1 MGYAMLKTPPR
12 SPDFLSEE
20 ARAQPDPNHG
30 LYLCPKPFVFGQPI
44 PDDSV
49 WTGIWGN
56 LRDALFPKKLP
67 PLKLTSRPVAVADPM
82 ATRRNPASSVIA
94 FTMHVLVVVAIL
106 WLGLMP
112 HPQVVTPH
120 QTITPITF
128 QPYIPPVITAPVPK
142 AMHGGGGGGAH
153 QIVEPTKG
161 HLPPVEK
168 LNVMA
173 PQIIRVDHPKLA
185 AQPSIVMPQRINI
198 PDNNMPNVGMPQSP
212 QVAMA
217 SQGDGGGSGFGAGV
231 GGGIGSGIG
240 GGVGPGSG
248 GGYGGGVMS
257 VGAGV
262 SAPELLHS
270 VEPEFTDEARA
281 ARLQGVVAIQ
291 LIVDSYGNPENI
303 AVVKHLGMGL
313 DQKAIDAVRQYK
325 FKPAMYQG
333 HPVPVRLVVDVNFH
347 LY

>member
-1 MGYAMLKTPPR
+1 MGYAVLKVPEFDTTDDARIP
-12 SPDFLSEE
+12 SE
-20 ARAQPDPNHG
+20 PNHG
-30 LYLCPKPFVFGQPI
+30 LYLCPKPFVFGQPV

-82 ATRRNPASSVIA
+82 AARRDPTSSVIA
-94 FTMHVLVVVAIL
+94 FTMHVLIVVAIL
-106 WLGLMP
+106 WVSLMP
-112 HPQVVTPH
+112 HPQVVIPQH
-120 QTITPITF
+120 IITPITF
-128 QPYIPPVITAPVPK
+128 QPYIPPVTAPAPK
-142 AMHGGGGGGAH
+142 VMGGGGGGGAH
-153 QIVEPTKG
+153 QVVEPTKG

-168 LNVMA
+168 LRVMA
-173 PQIIRVDHPKLA
+173 PQLIRIDHPKLA
-185 AQPSIVMPQRINI
+185 AQPSIVMPQRINM

-217 SQGDGGGSGFGAGV
+217 SQGDGGGSGFGAGM
-231 GGGIGSGIG
+231 GGGIGSGMG

-270 VEPEFTDEARA
+270 VEPEFTDQARA
-281 ARLQGVVAIQ
+281 ARYQGVVAIQ
-291 LIVDSYGNPENI
+291 LIVDSYGNPEDI
-303 AVVKHLGMGL
+303 QIVKHLGMGL
-313 DQKAIDAVRQYK
+313 DQKAIEAVRQYK

>member
-1 MGYAMLKTPPR
+1 MGYAVLKAPEFDTTDDARIP
-12 SPDFLSEE
+12 SE
-20 ARAQPDPNHG
+20 PNHG
-30 LYLCPKPFVFGQPI
+30 LYLCSKPFVFGQPV

-82 ATRRNPASSVIA
+82 ASRRDPTSSVIA

-112 HPQVVTPH
+112 HPQVVIPKH
-120 QTITPITF
+120 TITPITF
-128 QPYIPPVITAPVPK
+128 QPYIPPVTAPAPK
-142 AMHGGGGGGAH
+142 VMGGGGGGGAH
-153 QIVEPTKG
+153 QVVEPTKG

-168 LNVMA
+168 LRVIA
-173 PQIIRVDHPKLA
+173 PQIIRIDHPKLA

-198 PDNNMPNVGMPQSP
+198 PDNNMPNLGMPQSP

-217 SQGDGGGSGFGAGV
+217 SQGDGGGSGFGAGM

-270 VEPEFTDEARA
+270 VEPEFTDQARA
-281 ARLQGVVAIQ
+281 ARYQGVVAIQ
-291 LIVDSYGNPENI
+291 LIVDSYGNPEDI
-303 AVVKHLGMGL
+303 QIVKHLGMGL

-325 FKPAMYQG
+325 FRPAMYQG

>member
-1 MGYAMLKTPPR
+1 MGYAVLKAPEFDTTDDARIP
-12 SPDFLSEE
+12 SE
-20 ARAQPDPNHG
+20 PNHG
-30 LYLCPKPFVFGQPI
+30 LYLCSKPFVFGQPV

-82 ATRRNPASSVIA
+82 ASRRDPTSSVIA

-112 HPQVVTPH
+112 HPQVVIPKH
-120 QTITPITF
+120 TITPITF
-128 QPYIPPVITAPVPK
+128 QPYIPPVTAPAPK
-142 AMHGGGGGGAH
+142 VMGGGGGGGAH
-153 QIVEPTKG
+153 QVVEPTKG

-168 LNVMA
+168 LRVIA
-173 PQIIRVDHPKLA
+173 PQIIRIDNPKLA

-198 PDNNMPNVGMPQSP
+198 PDNNMPNLGMPQSP

-217 SQGDGGGSGFGAGV
+217 SQGDGGGSGFGAGM

-270 VEPEFTDEARA
+270 VEPEFTDQARA
-281 ARLQGVVAIQ
+281 ARYQGVVAIQ
-291 LIVDSYGNPENI
+291 LIVDSYGNPEDI
-303 AVVKHLGMGL
+303 QIVKHLGMGL

-325 FKPAMYQG
+325 FRPAMYQG

>member
-1 MGYAMLKTPPR
+1 MGYAVLNAPELDTDAARMP
-12 SPDFLSEE
+12 SE
-20 ARAQPDPNHG
+20 PNHG
-30 LYLCPKPFVFGQPI
+30 LYLCPKPFVFGQPV
-44 PDDSV
+44 PDESV
-49 WTGIWGN
+49 WIGIWGN
-56 LRDALFPKKLP
+56 LRDALFPRRLP
-67 PLKLTSRPVAVADPM
+67 PLKLTSRPVAVADPLAAHRD
-82 ATRRNPASSVIA
+82 ATSSVIA
-94 FTMHVLVVVAIL
+94 FTMHVLIVVAIL
-106 WLGLMP
+106 WIGLMP
-112 HPQVVTPH
+112 HPQVIVPH
-120 QTITPITF
+120 RTITPITF
-128 QPYIPPVITAPVPK
+128 QPYIPPVTAPAPTV
-142 AMHGGGGGGAH
+142 MHGGGGGGAH
-153 QIVEPTKG
+153 QFVEPTKG

-168 LNVMA
+168 LRVVA

-185 AQPSIVMPQRINI
+185 VQPSIVMPQHINM
-198 PDNNMPNVGMPQSP
+198 PDNNMPNLGMPQSP

-217 SQGDGGGSGFGAGV
+217 SQGDGGGSGFGAGM

-262 SAPELLHS
+262 SAPELIHS
-270 VEPEFTDEARA
+270 VEPEFTDQARA

-303 AVVKHLGMGL
+303 QVVRHLGMGL

-325 FKPAMYQG
+325 FRPAMYQG